1 MDSPGLPPSPFERRP
16 RLGRW
21 RYGAA
26 VVVAL
31 ILAGAAF
38 NLPIPII
45 YTYVPGP
52 VRDVESLVVVE
63 GARTFSSE
71 GSLYLTTVS
80 VDTRVTFAE
89 LVAAVIDPTKAV
101 VRREDVT
108 GGSTLRE
115 LQEAQRAQM
124 RESKRHALEVVFA
137 ALGLG
142 KPLGDGAKVEDT
154 VRGSP
159 AHGELRPGDVIVSI
173 DGRAVNTSCDVIRLV
188 NRLQPGDEVDLVVRR
203 KGESLPISLR
213 TVENPQQPGTPL
225 IGVILTDLN
234 YRFDPGIEVRFKTGN
249 IAGPSAGL
257 MFALAL
263 YDRLTPGDLTAGR
276 RIAGTG
282 EINCGGD
289 VGAIGGVEQK
299 VAGAEAEGADIFLAP
314 VANFE
319 AARAAAGD
327 IEVVAVA
334 TFQDALDYLEGLQG

>member
-1 MDSPGLPPSPFERRP
+1 MDRTELPPSPFERRP
-16 RLGRW
+16 RFGRW
-21 RYGAA
+21 RFAVAAA
-26 VVVAL
+26 VLVML
-31 ILAGAAF
+31 TLAAY
-38 NLPIPII
+38 NLPIPVF
-45 YTYVPGP
+45 YTYLPGP
-52 VRDVESLVVVE
+52 VRDVEGLVEVE
-63 GARTFSSE
+63 GARTYSSE
-71 GSLYLTTVS
+71 GALYLTTVS

-89 LVAAVIDPTKAV
+89 LVAAALDPTRAV

-108 GGSTLRE
+108 GGSSLRE

-159 AHGELRPGDVIVSI
+159 AHGELRQGDVIVRV
-173 DGRAVNTSCDVIRLV
+173 DGERVDTSCDVIRLV
-188 NRLQPGDEVDLVVRR
+188 DRREPGDRVELLVRR
-203 KGESLPISLR
+203 RGRQLPIELS

-234 YRFDPGIEVRFKTGN
+234 YRFDPGITVRFKTGN

-299 VAGAEAEGADIFLAP
+299 VAGAEAEGAEIFLAP